1 MGSVQVVP
9 CPLYSLSSTRS
20 GCWPALRR
28 CTLGRSRASTLGQW
42 TVWTEHGDGKY
53 LVTHRK
59 YLVLHCYFDGAP
71 AFPDKSQFLTA
82 PVHLAA
88 GSTYSPHSSVTD
100 NCRHGDFRHN
110 IFFRLYET
118 TCKRCKMM
126 FDNVQL
132 NILLAESCPHIKI
145 ITVVHKTFTNSWFGL
160 TKTSVHLRYIC
171 KLWTR
176 IEDSIF
182 YFNRWDHLLKC
193 PLPQ

>member
-1 MGSVQVVP
+1 MPTILTILYTERVLAGTPPLHAGPQSRVDTRTVNSVN
-9 CPLYSLSSTRS
+9 
-20 GCWPALRR
+20 
-28 CTLGRSRASTLGQW
+28 
-42 TVWTEHGDGKY
+42 TVTGKY

-82 PVHLAA
+82 PPHLAA

-100 NCRHGDFRHN
+100 NCRHGDFRRN
-110 IFFRLYET
+110 IFFRLCET

-126 FDNVQL
+126 FDNVQF

-160 TKTSVHLRYIC
+160 TKIFKTVHLRYIC
-171 KLWTR
+171 KQWTR

-182 YFNRWDHLLKC
+182 YFSRWDNLLKC

>member
-1 MGSVQVVP
+1 MPTILTILYTERVLAGTPPLHAGPQSRVDTRTVNSVN
-9 CPLYSLSSTRS
+9 
-20 GCWPALRR
+20 
-28 CTLGRSRASTLGQW
+28 
-42 TVWTEHGDGKY
+42 TVTGKY

-82 PVHLAA
+82 PAHLAA

-110 IFFRLYET
+110 IFFRLCET

-126 FDNVQL
+126 FDNVQF

-145 ITVVHKTFTNSWFGL
+145 ITVVHKTFTNS
-160 TKTSVHLRYIC
+160 
-171 KLWTR
+171 
-176 IEDSIF
+176 
-182 YFNRWDHLLKC
+182 
-193 PLPQ
+193 